1 MTNSGVVALAVMDE
15 QIIELK
21 DLRESHEASI
31 EGKSKQQVGI
41 HSPGTLL
48 FHQIGAGDTDR
59 AACGFAFHIGQ
70 VKISSKNNGDESCR
84 QRSRYYCC
92 CC

>member
-1 MTNSGVVALAVMDE
+1 MVALAVMDE

-21 DLRESHEASI
+21 DLRDSNEASI

-48 FHQIGAGDTDR
+48 FHQVCAGDR
-59 AACGFAFHIGQ
+59 VACGFAFHMGQ